1 MAGASLDDLSFWGS
15 DQEDDQEDS
24 VLQDEKR
31 NIAEEAKKP
40 KSEEDAD
47 EFLIGTRITLFID
60 REQLSAG
67 FGEIAKLLY
76 QLLKSPSNP
85 SVDRKTKGIS
95 RIKKNLHFT
104 VTLTLT
110 LTGNFSVRHHI
121 SIIDSIYSMV
131 STVNPMDHY
140 VTSYVIPEP

>member
-85 SVDRKTKGIS
+85 PS
-95 RIKKNLHFT
+95 KNLHFT

-121 SIIDSIYSMV
+121 SIIDSIYKMNTIFFLCLNHEIV
-131 STVNPMDHY
+131 SK
-140 VTSYVIPEP
+140 I